1 MKYTEFTDKDFEL
14 INKAWSVFA
23 DYARERCSND
33 KEFGVVRK
41 AFEFANEAHKNV
53 RRRSG
58 EPYILHP
65 IEVAQIVVKEI
76 GLGYK
81 SMTAALLHDVV
92 EDTEYTVDD
101 IRALFGNKVASLVD
115 GLTKIKTV
123 LDNEDRTKMTDIET
137 KSLQAENFKR
147 ILLTLNDDVRVVLI
161 KLADRLHN
169 CRTIEFMPE
178 HKRDKIL
185 SETMYV
191 FIPLAHRL
199 GFYSIKS
206 EMENIWLRF
215 KEPDDYSKIKSLTEQ
230 NVASTSTLID
240 DFIAP
245 IDKALKADGYKYE
258 IKKRVKTPYS
268 IWHKMKTKHVTFDQI
283 FDLYAVRIIFEPQT
297 DDPVKERKMCYDIY
311 STITSIYRF
320 QSDRLRDWI
329 KSPKS
334 NGYEALH
341 CTLMSEGGNWVE
353 VQIRSKRMDD
363 IAEKGIAAHWAYKKD
378 GYISENDSEMD
389 KWLAKVQ
396 DIIKSPDLSSLE
408 LLDMIHKDLVTSEIV
423 VFTPKGHQRSI
434 AVGSTALDF
443 AYQIHT
449 DIGDHAIAAKVNMKL
464 CTLSQQLHQGDLV
477 EIITAR
483 NACPKLEWLGF
494 LQTRHARRRVLDYLK
509 EHCPEDFAKA
519 EKMQNDTP
527 KMAENVILC
536 GGQRYVV
543 ASCCCPIPGDPVI
556 GFKRADGTIMIHKK
570 TCPQIQTLGSTH
582 GDKLVVPDWHFD
594 GQQKNFPVTL
604 TLSGLD
610 RMGLLNEITQQISLS
625 LGINMH
631 KLVLEVNEGIFQGSI
646 ELFVDERATLEKLI
660 TCIRTID
667 GIQTVARTE
676 A

>member
-1 MKYTEFTDKDFEL
+1 MKYTEFTEKDFD
-14 INKAWSVFA
+14 IIDKAWQEFA
-23 DYARERCSND
+23 GFAKERCSND
-33 KEFGVVRK
+33 KEFAVVKK
-41 AFEFANEAHKNV
+41 AYEFANEAHKNV

-65 IEVAQIVVKEI
+65 IAVAQIVVKEI
-76 GLGYK
+76 SLGYK
-81 SMTAALLHDVV
+81 SMAAALLHDVV

-101 IRALFGNKVASLVD
+101 IRALFGAKIASLVD

-215 KEPDDYSKIKSLTEQ
+215 KEPDAYRDIKARTAQ
-230 NVASTSTLID
+230 NVESTGKLID

-245 IDKALKADGYKYE
+245 VERALKADGYIFE

-268 IWHKMKTKHVTFDQI
+268 IWHKMVTKHVTFDQI

-320 QSDRLRDWI
+320 QPDRLRDWI

-353 VQIRSKRMDD
+353 VQIRSRRMDD

-389 KWLAKVQ
+389 KWLVKVQ

-423 VFTPKGHQRSI
+423 VFTPKGHQRTI
-434 AVGSTALDF
+434 PVGSTALDF

-449 DIGDHAIAAKVNMKL
+449 DIGNHAIAAKVNMKL
-464 CTLSQQLHQGDLV
+464 CTLSQVLRQGDLV

-483 NACPKLEWLGF
+483 NSHPKLEWIEF
-494 LQTRHARRRVLDYLK
+494 LQTRHARRKVMDYFK
-509 EHCPEDFAKA
+509 EHSPEDFSKA
-519 EKMQNDTP
+519 EKLISDTP
-527 KMAENVILC
+527 KMAENVIFS
-536 GGQRYVV
+536 GGQRYSV

-556 GFKRADGTIMIHKK
+556 GFKQPDGTIMIHKK
-570 TCPQIQTLGSTH
+570 SCPQIQTLGSTH
-582 GDKLVVPDWHFD
+582 GDKLVVPDWHSE
-594 GQQKNFPVTL
+594 GLQKNFPVTL
-604 TLSGLD
+604 TLTGLD
-610 RMGLLNEITQQISLS
+610 RMGLLNDITQQISLS
-625 LGINMH
+625 LGINMR
-631 KLVLEVNEGIFQGSI
+631 KLVLEVKEGIFEGCI
-646 ELFVDERATLEKLI
+646 ELFVDERSTLEKLI
-660 TCIRTID
+660 DCVSHID
-667 GIQTVARTE
+667 GIQTVARNE
-676 A
+676 L